1 MKIFYDG
8 TQLTKYALHPLI
20 QGFTTNVTFMA
31 QAKQTNYKNFYDTH
45 SALINDRPISLQ
57 VFTDDDE
64 TIAHDAHTL
73 TSFGPN
79 IYVKIPIIKSNGA
92 SNLPIIERL
101 LQENIKINVTA
112 IFSIEQ
118 IKSLYSIVSQQNQT
132 TPLVVSIFAGRISD
146 TGTDPFPIVLFACTL
161 FAHLPH
167 IEVLWAGCKE
177 VLSIEH
183 AKRAGAAII
192 TIPDS
197 ILDRLNRQGMDL
209 TEFSKETVRSFNA
222 DGQNNHLTIT

>member
-8 TQLTKYALHPLI
+8 TQLSKYASHPLI

-31 QAKQTNYKNFYDTH
+31 QAKQSNYKHFYETH
-45 SALINDRPISLQ
+45 TALINDRPISLQ
-57 VFTDDDE
+57 VFTDDDD
-64 TIAHDAHTL
+64 TIYHDAHTL

-79 IYVKIPIIKSNGA
+79 IYVKIPIIKSTGV

-112 IFSIEQ
+112 IFTIEQ
-118 IKSLYSIVSQQNQT
+118 IKSLYTIATQQT
-132 TPLVVSIFAGRISD
+132 TPFVVSIFAGRISD
-146 TGTDPFPIVLFACTL
+146 TGTDPFPIVQFACTL
-161 FAHLPH
+161 FSHLPH

-222 DGQNNHLTIT
+222 DGQNNQLTLV